1 MNEVWSIVIDYW
13 SPVFIGFHSFLGWI
27 LMSVCVLNFI
37 CIALRQQERL
47 YIDCQSCHCMWE
59 AFIHRGKKKTQQVIH
74 SRVTNPA
81 LIWWYPLVI
90 RCLEKITFSFFF
102 ICYLLEI
109 DLRALGKAWK
119 IYTEWNYTIFFLN
132 CFHFVY
138 HTNYIICS
146 TSFVATHTYWMIER

>member
-1 MNEVWSIVIDYW
+1 MNEVWSIVITGP
-13 SPVFIGFHSFLGWI
+13 PVFIGFHSFLGWI

-37 CIALRQQERL
+37 CIALSQQERL
-47 YIDCQSCHCMWE
+47 YRLPILSLHVRS
-59 AFIHRGKKKTQQVIH
+59 IHSPRVKKTQQVIH

-81 LIWWYPLVI
+81 LIWWYPLVM

-109 DLRALGKAWK
+109 DVRAWERRGKFTRK
-119 IYTEWNYTIFFLN
+119 GIILFFFKN

-138 HTNYIICS
+138 YTNYIICS